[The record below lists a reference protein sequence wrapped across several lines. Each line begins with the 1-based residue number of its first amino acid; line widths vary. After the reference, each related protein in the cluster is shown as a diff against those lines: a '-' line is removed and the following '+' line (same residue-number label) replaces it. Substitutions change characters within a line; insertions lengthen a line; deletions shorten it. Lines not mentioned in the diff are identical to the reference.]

1 MRTKEGLKLISL
13 VIIEDRH
20 ELQQLL
26 WAHRDRESKTT
37 SKTSLFLSVS
47 NFLFFPLLWMNTAI
61 LDLQVPNFSKISDI
75 CLWCL
80 QKPVPG
86 FIPKWP
92 SKLLFILLMQQNS
105 SKISNSSLIIPFL
118 RLYFKVIFW
127 NIGDVPHIITYKCE
141 KTWKHLSSTS
151 RVRYRN

>member
-1 MRTKEGLKLISL
+1 MTFNNCFEHTETVKVNLR
-13 VIIEDRH
+13 
-20 ELQQLL
+20 
-26 WAHRDRESKTT
+26 
-37 SKTSLFLSVS
+37 
-47 NFLFFPLLWMNTAI
+47 P
-61 LDLQVPNFSKISDI
+61 
-75 CLWCL
+75 
-80 QKPVPG
+80 KPVSSTQSPISSFFHSYEWILQSWIYRFQTFQKSLTSVFDVLKNLPQVL

-105 SKISNSSLIIPFL
+105 SKISYSSVIIPFL

-151 RVRYRN
+151 RVGYRN